1 MMRPILIIAAI
12 VLILLSFH
20 LGSVQ
25 AAECSDVFI
34 DAEDVEL
41 PGNSTEYFYV
51 QIYNDSSELFVP
63 RGVRVY
69 KEDADS
75 PFSIT
80 VSDYSD
86 EIEAD
91 GEGEIELRVAASGV
105 DEDEE
110 TGTAHIQIRG
120 DFDGE
125 QCSFYEMGDTYFG
138 VTVST
143 GSTGTPSCGNIH
155 VHASNVSIDENSE
168 KMVSFTI
175 ENTSNKSFNLD
186 GIEVS
191 ENSSYFDAA
200 LYSKPASIGS
210 NGSQTFRVRI
220 EANQVS
226 ADRQGNVT
234 LRAKGS
240 FSNGTYCH
248 YDDSGEES
256 FIVYVENTGTQPS
269 PQPQPGNECSDIA
282 LDKHIVRAAQGETV
296 YTTFQLRN
304 FARENFLVDYISIFD
319 GSNNFKAEQN
329 GYAKVVPAAGS
340 AFVNAKVQAHD
351 FAVPGSRENAFVEVK
366 GHFQNQE
373 SCSLSGTGL
382 NSFEVIIEEKGTTA
396 EPATAD
402 FAAEECSLFSLI
414 VPVSMK
420 IDGNGSVP
428 IVIVNKAY
436 NRATILLYGPGLT
449 INPSFI
455 SVAENSTI
463 SEDILVESKLP
474 QSTLVFTVDSPLC
487 KTEKRTV
494 IINSKAAAS
503 ATPVAPAEKPQPAN
517 PADGAIKSVQG
528 AIATGFA
535 VLNQNLALVGLV
547 ILVAIILFFI
557 LKE

>member
-1 MMRPILIIAAI
+1 MMRPILVIAGI
-12 VLILLSFH
+12 VLILLSLQ

-25 AAECSDVFI
+25 AAHCTDVFV
-34 DAEDVEL
+34 DAQGVEL
-41 PGNSTEYFYV
+41 SGNSTEYFYV
-51 QIYNDSSELFVP
+51 PIYNDGSELFVP
-63 RGVRVY
+63 REVRVY
-69 KEDADS
+69 REDADS
-75 PFSIT
+75 PFTLT

-91 GEGEIELRVAASGV
+91 GKGEIELRVVASGV
-105 DEDEE
+105 DDDE
-110 TGTAHIQIRG
+110 TGTAYIKIRG
-120 DFDGE
+120 YLGDE
-125 QCSFYEMGDTYFG
+125 YCSFGEIEDAYFD

-143 GSTGTPSCGNIH
+143 ESTGTPSCGNIH
-155 VHASNVSIDENSE
+155 MYASDVFIDENSA
-168 KMVSFTI
+168 KTVSFTI

-191 ENSSYFDAA
+191 ENSTYFDASI
-200 LYSKPASIGS
+200 YSKPASIGS
-210 NGSQTFRVRI
+210 NRSETSRVRI

-226 ADRQGNVT
+226 ADRQGSVA

-248 YDDSGEES
+248 YDDSEEES
-256 FIVYVENTGTQPS
+256 FTVNVENIGTQPS
-269 PQPQPGNECSDIA
+269 PQPQLGNECQDIA

-304 FARENFLVDYISIFD
+304 FVRENFLVDYISIFD

-329 GYAKVVPAAGS
+329 GYAKIVPASGS
-340 AFVNAKVQAHD
+340 AFVNAKVQAYD

-373 SCSLSGTGL
+373 SCSLSGNGL
-382 NSFEVIIEEKGTTA
+382 NTFEVIIEEKEA
-396 EPATAD
+396 ASFSEPAE
-402 FAAEECSLFSLI
+402 FAQEECSLFSLI
-414 VPVSMK
+414 APVSMK

-436 NRATILLYGPGLT
+436 SRATILLYGPGLSIT
-449 INPSFI
+449 PSFI

-474 QSTLVFTVDSPLC
+474 QSTLVFTVDTPLC

-503 ATPVAPAEKPQPAN
+503 ATPAAPAAQPVPIN
-517 PADGAIKSVQG
+517 PVDGAIKGVQG
-528 AIATGFA
+528 AMAAGFA

>member
-1 MMRPILIIAAI
+1 MMKPILVIAAI
-12 VLILLSFH
+12 VLILLSLH

-25 AAECSDVFI
+25 AAECTDVFV
-34 DAEDVEL
+34 DAQDVEL
-41 PGNSTEYFYV
+41 RGNSTEYFYFPIEN
-51 QIYNDSSELFVP
+51 QRDETFDIYAV
-63 RGVRVY
+63 VAY

-75 PFSIT
+75 PFTIT

-91 GEGEIELRVAASGV
+91 GEGEIELRVVASGV
-105 DEDEE
+105 DDDE
-110 TGTAHIQIRG
+110 TGTAYIQIRG
-120 DFDGE
+120 YVGDEYCTFGE
-125 QCSFYEMGDTYFG
+125 IEDAYFA

-143 GSTGTPSCGNIH
+143 GSTGTPLCGSIH
-155 VHASNVSIDENSE
+155 LNASNVSIDENSA
-168 KMVSFTI
+168 KIVSFTI
-175 ENTSNKSFNLD
+175 ENTSNRNFDLD

-191 ENSSYFDAA
+191 ENSSYFDAE
-200 LYSKPASIGS
+200 LYSKPDSIDS
-210 NGSQTFRVRI
+210 HESQTFRVRI

-226 ADRQGNVT
+226 ADRQGEVE
-234 LRAKGS
+234 LRAKGE

-248 YDDSGEES
+248 YDDSEEES
-256 FIVYVENTGTQPS
+256 FTVNVENTGTQPS
-269 PQPQPGNECSDIA
+269 PEPQPGNECPDIA
-282 LDKHIVRAAQGETV
+282 LDKHIVRVAQGETV

-329 GYAKVVPAAGS
+329 GYAKVVPASGS
-340 AFVNAKVQAHD
+340 AFVNVKVQAHD

-373 SCSLSGTGL
+373 SCSLSGNGL
-382 NSFEVIIEEKGTTA
+382 NTFEVIIEEKGAAA
-396 EPATAD
+396 EPDTAD

-414 VPVSMK
+414 TPVSMK

-436 NRATILLYGPGLT
+436 SRATILLYGPGLT

-517 PADGAIKSVQG
+517 PVDGTIKSVQG

-547 ILVAIILFFI
+547 ILIAIILFFI